1 MTQKRPEIENHAL
14 VGKALIYLAEGLRP
28 FVEGKLQEFHGYD
41 WEEVA
46 KDSLGDRQFHIQDGK
61 VDLQDA
67 QALLQII
74 IKQQKEAFASVLS
87 RDEISLVYEVA
98 QKRRDWAHLRFIG
111 EDKDNLKKFTP
122 KYTYRTLDSINL
134 LLDAISAQTE
144 AQKLEQLMQQLLP
157 QLQQQSDTKDSFQQ
171 DLIAQKTA
179 GFVGRE
185 FVFNAIQYFLASQDR
200 GYFIIEGDPG
210 VGKTAI
216 AAKYVQQQ
224 NCVAHFNVRSQGIN
238 RADQFLE
245 NVCTQ
250 LITRYNLPYPELPGE
265 ATRDGQFLDKLL
277 REISAKL
284 KKRDKLV
291 IVVDA
296 LDEVDSRDHAGAN
309 ILYLPVS
316 LPQGVYFVMT
326 SRPEKLPLRS
336 NSIQRFDLMQYQAE
350 SLADI
355 QNYIRIRA
363 KMSGKLRE
371 WIGAQGL
378 IEEEFVRELAQK
390 SENNFMYL
398 RYVLGDIEQGKYD
411 DLSIDRL
418 PAGLEQYYDEHWR
431 RMGMLTEPLPMHKVA
446 IVYFLAE
453 LREPVSRRMLV
464 ELSDENPV
472 IVQNVLKEW
481 KQFLR
486 EVTVDG
492 ETRYGVYHQS
502 FCDFL
507 GRQEIVEA
515 YGDEY

>member
-1 MTQKRPEIENHAL
+1 MTPKRPEIENHAL
-14 VGKALIYLAEGLRP
+14 VGEALIYLAEGLRP
-28 FVEGKLQEFHGYD
+28 FVEGKLQEFHGDD

-46 KDSLGDRQFHIQDGK
+46 KDSLDDKQFHIQDGK
-61 VDLQDA
+61 VNLQDA

-74 IKQQKEAFASVLS
+74 IRQQKEAFVSVLS

-98 QKRRDWAHLRFIG
+98 QKRR
-111 EDKDNLKKFTP
+111 
-122 KYTYRTLDSINL
+122 
-134 LLDAISAQTE
+134 
-144 AQKLEQLMQQLLP
+144 
-157 QLQQQSDTKDSFQQ
+157 
-171 DLIAQKTA
+171 
-179 GFVGRE
+179 
-185 FVFNAIQYFLASQDR
+185 
-200 GYFIIEGDPG
+200 
-210 VGKTAI
+210 
-216 AAKYVQQQ
+216 
-224 NCVAHFNVRSQGIN
+224 
-238 RADQFLE
+238 
-245 NVCTQ
+245 
-250 LITRYNLPYPELPGE
+250 ELPGE
-265 ATRDGQFLDKLL
+265 GTRDGQFLDKLL

-296 LDEVDSRDHAGAN
+296 LDEVDSRDRAGAN

-316 LPQGVYFVMT
+316 LPQEVYLVMT
-326 SRPEKLPLRS
+326 SRPEKLPLRA
-336 NSIQRFDLMQYQAE
+336 NSIPQRFDLMQYQAE

-355 QNYIRIRA
+355 QTYIRA
-363 KMSGKLRE
+363 NMSGKLRE

-378 IEEEFVRELAQK
+378 TEEEFVRELAQK

-411 DLSIDRL
+411 DLTIDRL

-507 GRQEIVEA
+507 ARQDIVEA